1 MQRIF
6 SSRQVGK
13 LLGADPSSV
22 NRWIDS
28 SKLKAYRTPGGH
40 RRVLYDDLMAFLEDC
55 GIPVPDELKPDH
67 LSLLLVD
74 DDQAYLK
81 SLRKSLLRA
90 EKSLEITTCTSGYE
104 ALIVLG
110 AKHPDAV
117 VLDIFMPGMDGV
129 EVCAKIKGNAETQNI
144 MVIATTAHP
153 SPSVEKKVLDAGAS
167 AFLSKPFKAAAV
179 LEQVRPRQS
188 RR

>member
-1 MQRIF
+1 M
-6 SSRQVGK
+6 
-13 LLGADPSSV
+13 
-22 NRWIDS
+22 
-28 SKLKAYRTPGGH
+28 
-40 RRVLYDDLMAFLEDC
+40 LYDDLMGFLDGC

-129 EVCAKIKGNAETQNI
+129 EVCSKIKGNAETQNI

-153 SPSVEKKVLDAGAS
+153 SPSVEHKVLEAGAS
-167 AFLSKPFKAAAV
+167 AFLSKPFKAAAI
-179 LEQVRPRQS
+179 LDEIRPKS